1 AEMLPAEIRAQRLS
15 DLIRRPIS
23 SRLVQYV
30 SQQAGSVIPC
40 HTLPCKNND
49 DASLLNNLP
58 TLPVFIQ
65 SLIKRSCVKPGTIL
79 GALVFLD
86 RLKRRLA
93 HLAKGMP
100 CTSHRIFLATLIVT
114 SKSLHDTSPK
124 NKHWARYATHFNLSE
139 INLMEQ
145 QLLSLLVSRHLK
157 FFFKREI
164 FCPPLLI
171 FFPNI

>member
-1 AEMLPAEIRAQRLS
+1 MQPAATVDLQKSQRLS

-30 SQQAGSVIPC
+30 AQQAGLVIPC
-40 HTLPCKNND
+40 HTSATTKTKIRHEDEETQLPP
-49 DASLLNNLP
+49 LP
-58 TLPVFIQ
+58 IFIQ

-86 RLKRRLA
+86 RLQRRLA

-100 CTSHRIFLATLIVT
+100 CTCHRIFLATLIVT

-124 NKHWARYATHFNLSE
+124 NKHWARYAIYFNLSE

-145 QLLSLLVSRHLK
+145 QLLSLMVMCVCTAEI
-157 FFFKREI
+157 EI
-164 FCPPLLI
+164 FMCILL
-171 FFPNI
+171 FF

>member
-1 AEMLPAEIRAQRLS
+1 MLPTEVRAQRLS

-23 SRLVQYV
+23 SRLIQYV
-30 SQQAGSVIPC
+30 AQQASAVIPC
-40 HTLPCKNND
+40 HSFPPPPLPPPTSRTHHHHQMQEET
-49 DASLLNNLP
+49 AGSLP

-100 CTSHRIFLATLIVT
+100 CTCHRIFLATLIVT

-124 NKHWARYATHFNLSE
+124 NKHWARYAVHFNLSE

-145 QLLSLLVSRHLK
+145 QLLSLMVRKSQ
-157 FFFKREI
+157 
-164 FCPPLLI
+164 P
-171 FFPNI
+171 